1 MQYKVNNNNY
11 FFFWGGGVVPAFL
24 RWNQLVVS
32 INVPAYKSSL
42 HFSAKGDVKKA
53 NLKDFSAKGDV
64 KSKFEG
70 WK

>member
-1 MQYKVNNNNY
+1 M
-11 FFFWGGGVVPAFL
+11 VPAFL